1 MADVLKGLNLLE
13 TLKDSIEKNKL
24 SDVRDAVEDLL
35 ISRLNI
41 GVAGERGPEK
51 VAFINSLRGL
61 GVEDEGAAIFPSTGP
76 PEELA
81 MYPNPKNAD
90 FRLFDL
96 PAVPTKPD
104 FDPEE
109 YMERFKVQRY
119 NAVLMTFTKDL
130 HPNSVAVWMETRS
143 MQRDTIYFALLASE
157 KDTDATLDARRKVSV
172 ELLKA
177 QGVARPRVFV
187 LRPAALE
194 KLDFLKLLKEMEGDL
209 PEVRAHAL
217 LMSLP
222 AFSADIVT
230 RKRDAFKALVW
241 AAASLSGGVS
251 AIPVPLVASM
261 VDASVGLRILSKAQT
276 SLGLDDD
283 SLDRLARQRGVD
295 AGKLKE
301 LRSCAL
307 SAEVT
312 KAEVKRRLSVAEKN
326 TSTNTTRLMEMAM
339 PLKARS
345 VSHSFTVML
354 QALNSAIDDMG
365 ADAEKIVAAVIGAEK

>member
-1 MADVLKGLNLLE
+1 QCSSYMADVLKGLNLLE

-187 LRPAALE
+187 LRPA
-194 KLDFLKLLKEMEGDL
+194 EMEGDL